1 MSPRPHPHIAI
12 PPGAAPPSQP
22 SPRHIE
28 DINFVVTPADDTL
41 WNEQYRH
48 STYTP
53 SSPGSS
59 RPHIA
64 FPEPEIPRYSGRPAS
79 IHEAGSSRS
88 YEYAESPVYMSPTAR
103 TASLRPSASYQN
115 LGHRTSRS
123 ESTLSARPSMHR
135 GESRP
140 PSFMESSPE
149 LASTELSNQLSSLT
163 LDYNEDLRRF
173 QAGELDENDEEW
185 HRLVPKGA
193 LEVFDKHEI
202 QRQSVIFEIIKS
214 ERDYVSDLE
223 LVRDV
228 FIDSLVN
235 TLSIPQQRIRG
246 YISEVFYNLD
256 EILAYH
262 KRMLERLFEL
272 QRDQHP
278 LITNFASIVLD
289 TSLAFRTAYEEY
301 IKHYP
306 LSEAYHRKEL
316 KRNSKYQYFLSQ
328 CGQDPRVRKRDLIT
342 FLSRPV
348 TRLPRLLLL
357 LNTVQKHTPPD
368 HTDQETLTLLIS
380 LLSDFIKSTQPGIVA
395 AESKVKFWELCESLS
410 YQKGEII
417 DLDLYDESRTLVY
430 SGPLARRYTSR
441 TEVTYTWVDLHVALL
456 DNYLLLLKPETRSN
470 GNIRHN
476 VISRPIPLEYLRL
489 AAFDALPESRREK
502 ATSTIEQ
509 ARLFDSFRVRHRQMY
524 PFTLFH
530 ASATLTRRYTLYASS
545 ESERERWRKAM
556 VEGVALRT
564 ARQDANMWYV
574 PDTVS
579 EGFFRI
585 SNGLASQIS
594 SGRITGK
601 VRTATAFI
609 VEGRPVVAVG
619 CSSGIYLTAK
629 GRSDFKRVLKKANVN
644 YIEAL
649 PGLNKIVVHSDDGLE
664 AYSLDAMALVGLGT
678 ARPQDLDASRERVS
692 EQNAAIVLA
701 RVVKVGGRTIV
712 LYATKSFMQVTL
724 HALEAVA
731 TSESNTNP
739 RRSIGSG
746 SPSFRS
752 FGEPTW
758 IPKDSHDIVALHKTI
773 GVCAERGIH
782 VFDPTNLSAS
792 GANATVIPNFSE
804 PTEPMLL
811 LKQRSASAKPLGLVK
826 VASNELLVVFD
837 ELGCYIDR
845 HGIPCRASGYLRWET
860 KATSCAHRGE
870 HVFLFSPEFIEIRS
884 LATGK
889 LVQVIEGSDI
899 RLVHSSERAMFVAMR
914 GDDKAGGGPS
924 DKLVELVE
932 TTDLTAQQ
940 QTSSVPGVWDEWDM

>member
-28 DINFVVTPADDTL
+28 DINFIVTPADDND
-41 WNEQYRH
+41 WADEPRY
-48 STYTP
+48 SAYTP
-53 SSPGSS
+53 ASSSTS
-59 RPHIA
+59 RIA
-64 FPEPEIPRYSGRPAS
+64 FPEPDIPRSSGRPAS
-79 IHEAGSSRS
+79 IHEAGSPRS
-88 YEYAESPVYMSPTAR
+88 YEFTDSPVYMSPMGR

-123 ESTLSARPSMHR
+123 ESTLSARSPLHR

-140 PSFMESSPE
+140 PSFVESSPE
-149 LASTELSNQLSSLT
+149 LPPNDLSDELSSLT
-163 LDYNEDLRRF
+163 LDSNEGLRRF
-173 QAGELDENDEEW
+173 QAGELGENDEEW
-185 HRLVPKGA
+185 HRLVPKSA
-193 LEVFDKHEI
+193 LEVVDNQEV

-214 ERDYVSDLE
+214 ERDYVRDLE

-228 FIDSLVN
+228 FVDPLIN
-235 TLSIPQQRIRG
+235 TCPIPQQRLRG
-246 YISEVFYNLD
+246 YVSEVFYNLD
-256 EILAYH
+256 DILAHH

-272 QRDQHP
+272 QREQHP
-278 LITNFASIVLD
+278 LITNFASIILD
-289 TSLAFRTAYEEY
+289 TSFAFRPAYEQY

-316 KRNSKYQYFLSQ
+316 KRNPKYQYFLSQ

-357 LNTVQKHTPPD
+357 LTTTQKRTPPD
-368 HTDQETLTLLIS
+368 HTDQETLTLLVG
-380 LLSDFIKSTQPGIVA
+380 LLGDFIKSTQPGIEA

-417 DLDLYDESRTLVY
+417 DLDLYDESRTLVH

-470 GNIRHN
+470 GSIRHN

-489 AAFDALPESRREK
+489 AAFEAPPESRREK
-502 ATSTIEQ
+502 ATFTVEQ
-509 ARLFDSFRVRHRQMY
+509 ARLFDSFRSRHRPMY
-524 PFTLFH
+524 PLTIYH
-530 ASATLTRRYTLYASS
+530 ASATFIRRYTLYASS
-545 ESERERWRKAM
+545 ESERELWRRAM
-556 VEGVALRT
+556 VEAIGLRKV
-564 ARQDANMWYV
+564 RQDANMWYA
-574 PDTVS
+574 PDTVV
-579 EGFFRI
+579 EGFFRL

-594 SGRITGK
+594 SSRITGK
-601 VRTATAFI
+601 IRTATSFMI
-609 VEGRPVVAVG
+609 EGRTIVAVG
-619 CSSGIYLTAK
+619 CSSGIYVAARGK
-629 GRSDFKRVLKKANVN
+629 PDFRRVLKKANVA

-649 PGLNKIVVHSDDGLE
+649 PSLNKIIVHSDDGLE
-664 AYSLDAMALVGLGT
+664 AYSLAAMALVGLGT

-692 EQNAAIVLA
+692 EQNVAIVLT
-701 RVVKVGGRTIV
+701 RVVRIMGRTIV

-724 HALEAVA
+724 HALEALSVPDL
-731 TSESNTNP
+731 TTNP

-804 PTEPMLL
+804 PTEPMQL

-845 HGIPCRASGYLRWET
+845 HGVPCRSSGYLRWET
-860 KATSCAHRGE
+860 KATSYAHRGE

-899 RLVHSSERAMFVAMR
+899 RLVHASERGMFVAMR
-914 GDDKAGGGPS
+914 GDDKGGGGPS
-924 DKLVELVE
+924 DTLVELVE
-932 TTDLTAQQ
+932 TADLTAQQ